1 MTTFSSTGPGAQA
14 CCGGCRTESFN
25 NLRRRWVPPR
35 APCGCEVLFF
45 PVSLSLSLSFY
56 PSLPRT
62 HAHTHTHTLTLTLT
76 LTRPRARTHTYTHAH
91 THTTN
96 TPIQRHLDTTS
107 SRKPL
112 LLRFQKA
119 RHYREKIYGVYGK
132 NMSCRR
138 AVAQTIPACHH
149 TSRTDECSCLCLA
162 CATPRLLVSRQSQVY
177 LWRPREP
184 KFKKKSTPSLKRQS
198 TFASTISMFLFSK
211 ERRSLTHSSPPGAEK

>member
-1 MTTFSSTGPGAQA
+1 MCVCARARECAYKRA
-14 CCGGCRTESFN
+14 CA
-25 NLRRRWVPPR
+25 R
-35 APCGCEVLFF
+35 A
-45 PVSLSLSLSFY
+45 
-56 PSLPRT
+56 
-62 HAHTHTHTLTLTLT
+62 
-76 LTRPRARTHTYTHAH
+76 RARTHIYTHAH

-149 TSRTDECSCLCLA
+149 TSRTDGCSCLCLA
-162 CATPRLLVSRQSQVY
+162 CATPRLLVSRQSQLY

-184 KFKKKSTPSLKRQS
+184 KFKKKIDTLSQTPIYFCFDDFYVFIFKRKKVLNPQL
-198 TFASTISMFLFSK
+198 AA
-211 ERRSLTHSSPPGAEK
+211 RRRKIRSHSS

>member
-1 MTTFSSTGPGAQA
+1 MILCKYSRHSSWCAT
-14 CCGGCRTESFN
+14 CCIHPKSKKNPVF
-25 NLRRRWVPPR
+25 VAR
-35 APCGCEVLFF
+35 A
-45 PVSLSLSLSFY
+45 
-56 PSLPRT
+56 R
-62 HAHTHTHTLTLTLT
+62 AHTHTHTHA
-76 LTRPRARTHTYTHAH
+76 RAHTHTYTHAH

-149 TSRTDECSCLCLA
+149 TSRTDGCSCLCLA
-162 CATPRLLVSRQSQVY
+162 CATLRLLVSRQFQLY
-177 LWRPREP
+177 LWRTREP

-198 TFASTISMFLFSK
+198 IFASTISMFLFSK